1 MPGEKIY
8 TYKMGVHNIIFWNFS
23 SFSFQSLSQEIIRR
37 TQQTRTSVKDDC
49 LKKSAADKSNAS
61 MQKAQ
66 DLAKNIL
73 NLSQS
78 DLDEIM
84 SAEGDSTKV
93 VRFLTLEAPITTNV
107 VFLSSA
113 EMFISIFVPFPPP
126 PPTPL
131 IFKYPM
137 KMK

>member
-1 MPGEKIY
+1 MDYPILIVFICVFGKIHQNEKV
-8 TYKMGVHNIIFWNFS
+8 KGSLWNLY

-84 SAEGDSTKV
+84 SADGDSTKV
-93 VRFLTLEAPITTNV
+93 VRFLTLKAPITTNV
-107 VFLSSA
+107 VC
-113 EMFISIFVPFPPP
+113 
-126 PPTPL
+126 
-131 IFKYPM
+131 
-137 KMK
+137 

>member
-1 MPGEKIY
+1 MWPLRNTKWTIPHFLYLYVCLGKSIRM
-8 TYKMGVHNIIFWNFS
+8 KVKGSFLNFY

-84 SAEGDSTKV
+84 SADGDSTKV
-93 VRFLTLEAPITTNV
+93 VRFPTLKVPITTNAV
-107 VFLSSA
+107 C
-113 EMFISIFVPFPPP
+113 
-126 PPTPL
+126 
-131 IFKYPM
+131 
-137 KMK
+137 